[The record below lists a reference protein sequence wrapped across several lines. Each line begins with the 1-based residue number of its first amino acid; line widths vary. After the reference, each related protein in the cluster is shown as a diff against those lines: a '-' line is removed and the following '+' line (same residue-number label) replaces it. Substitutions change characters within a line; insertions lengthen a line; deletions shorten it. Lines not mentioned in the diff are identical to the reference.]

1 MDDKNNRG
9 QGDRDR
15 INLSENYEVE
25 YWSGKFN
32 ISPEQLRKAVEE
44 SGSSMAAEVEDYLKR
59 Q

>member
-44 SGSSMAAEVEDYLKR
+44 SGSSMAAEVEAYLKGK
-59 Q
+59 